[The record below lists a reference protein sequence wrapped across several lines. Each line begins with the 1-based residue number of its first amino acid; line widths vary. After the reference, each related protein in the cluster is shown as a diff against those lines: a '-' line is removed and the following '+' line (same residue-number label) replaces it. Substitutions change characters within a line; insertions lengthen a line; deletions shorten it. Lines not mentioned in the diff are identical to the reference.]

1 MAQLYHPWTGKEPL
15 YKGRHRLLS
24 LPARPAGYGPHSG
37 AHMARGF
44 QQGQGR
50 FANGQPVVYREN
62 PAEVCAAV
70 AHSEAAARSQAE
82 ERDRRLREA
91 QAAEDAFVKIAMQVK
106 SN

>member
-1 MAQLYHPWTGKEPL
+1 M
-15 YKGRHRLLS
+15 LS
-24 LPARPAGYGPHSG
+24 LPARPAGYGHNNVGSG

-62 PAEVCAAV
+62 PAEVSAAV

-106 SN
+106 LGGVIARWALDVV

>member
-1 MAQLYHPWTGKEPL
+1 M
-15 YKGRHRLLS
+15 LS
-24 LPARPAGYGPHSG
+24 LPASPAGYSHNNG

-62 PAEVCAAV
+62 PAEVSAAV

-82 ERDRRLREA
+82 ERDRRLWEA
-91 QAAEDAFVKIAMQVK
+91 QAAEDAFVKIAMQV
-106 SN
+106 NVRWVHCQAGQWLCGPCLEW